1 MSTRHNT
8 GGRLWAW
15 VLKHRLSI
23 LASVVVG
30 AFIVV
35 TFVTTFRLYDE
46 RQLRLSAIAEQ
57 ARMNRMLN
65 YDLCVGLNESNGALR
80 RLLDDSIRL
89 RPASRPFTEEE
100 RAVAVARYRDLPERN
115 CESATGEKTYYD
127 PPFPPT
133 PTGGS

>member
-1 MSTRHNT
+1 MTSTLPR
-8 GGRLWAW
+8 
-15 VLKHRLSI
+15 
-23 LASVVVG
+23 VVG
-30 AFIVV
+30 WLRQRWVFLAATVSTVLFVATMAVLVV
-35 TFVTTFRLYDE
+35 RVSEE
-46 RQLRLSAIAEQ
+46 RRLRLDAIAEQ

-115 CESATGEKTYYD
+115 CESAAGEKTYYD